1 MLNFQMSLEK
11 REMFVWKEVHE
22 KALMTEVLTVEPH
35 QFKHGTKER
44 GAAWTA
50 IAERL
55 NEMNMGFMVNQRSVR
70 EKFEKMMKD
79 YEKKEREEKG
89 ASGVSVQYSGIHRS
103 LEDIKGRIA
112 ELNEVQQVESQ
123 RKKKEKASAEEMRKK
138 AMEKYSATKKRHSEA
153 SDDDEEIPA
162 PAVKRK
168 SKQNNVSDILADS
181 VQIKRKESELRQ
193 RELELR
199 AEEQR
204 QQRLFQEHLLTQQQE
219 AQQQQHTMNL
229 AMLNA
234 LGELLQKI

>member
-1 MLNFQMSLEK
+1 MPQK
-11 REMFVWKEVHE
+11 
-22 KALMTEVLTVEPH
+22 
-35 QFKHGTKER
+35 
-44 GAAWTA
+44 
-50 IAERL
+50 
-55 NEMNMGFMVNQRSVR
+55 
-70 EKFEKMMKD
+70 
-79 YEKKEREEKG
+79 
-89 ASGVSVQYSGIHRS
+89 SGI
-103 LEDIKGRIA
+103 
-112 ELNEVQQVESQ
+112 
-123 RKKKEKASAEEMRKK
+123 
-138 AMEKYSATKKRHSEA
+138 SEA

-204 QQRLFQEHLLTQQQE
+204 KQRLFQEHLLTQQQE

-234 LGELLQKI
+234 LGELLQKIKNT